1 MFVPENIRPLL
12 GDRTG
17 FSAGVALSR
26 SESWKQRAQRR
37 CVEAE
42 LPERRS
48 EQWRSDSDSHAR
60 CGLQVLGDPRK
71 GMAACCW
78 YLISRCG
85 GTLNHHDRYRNREES
100 GMHTSGKYHEPWKVH
115 RWIPG

>member
-1 MFVPENIRPLL
+1 MFIPGNVRPLL
-12 GDRTG
+12 GDRKG
-17 FSAGVALSR
+17 FSAGVALSK
-26 SESWKQRAQRR
+26 SESWKQRAQRTR
-37 CVEAE
+37 VEAE

-85 GTLNHHDRYRNREES
+85 GTLNRHDSYRR
-100 GMHTSGKYHEPWKVH
+100 
-115 RWIPG
+115 